1 MKKLGL
7 IGRPPNGLTKIAN
20 LNTMHYY
27 NSYCDAMTKLSTLQ
41 TEGKEREA
49 SEYIQ
54 SKDFTCVGAEIGGGF
69 KKTKDIYEMK
79 YKEAM
84 AIDNKED
91 WGAVLEE
98 EHNNLEKY
106 DV

>member
-1 MKKLGL
+1 
-7 IGRPPNGLTKIAN
+7 
-20 LNTMHYY
+20 
-27 NSYCDAMTKLSTLQ
+27 
-41 TEGKEREA
+41 
-49 SEYIQ
+49 
-54 SKDFTCVGAEIGGGF
+54 
-69 KKTKDIYEMK
+69 MK